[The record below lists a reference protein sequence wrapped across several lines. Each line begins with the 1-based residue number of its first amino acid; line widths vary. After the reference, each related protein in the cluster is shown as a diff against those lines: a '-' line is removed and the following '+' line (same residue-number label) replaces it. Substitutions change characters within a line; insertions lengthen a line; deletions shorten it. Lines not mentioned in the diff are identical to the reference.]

1 MSKAMEHKASFN
13 APPLTL
19 LRKYFST
26 GNLCNQQMH
35 CPIHMPVTYPHKIK
49 GIFFILIIFFNGL
62 VTAQTFNLDKK
73 KFFTDESII
82 EMSLVADF
90 KKLIKEKLDPNF
102 KTNFLPATIT
112 CLFPDSS
119 KITEQIEI
127 RPRGEFRR
135 EECYLPSIMLNFK
148 TAAAVKLKK
157 LGRMKLVW
165 PCSSTTSDEQLVL
178 KEYLVYKMY
187 NLITEKSFR
196 VRLVKLAYRDVKD
209 KLKPQ
214 DAYAFF
220 IEDTDEMA
228 ARNKCIEIQSVRFH
242 TEATER
248 KQTTLVA
255 IFQYMIGNTDW
266 SVPLYRNIKL
276 MQDKKDNKSMPFLVP
291 YDFDYSGMV
300 NARYAV
306 PPPELPIS
314 TVQQRLYRGFP
325 RSFTELDAALKIFR
339 NQKQAIDSL
348 IQHFEPLNKNNKKEM
363 IKYLDEFYSIIE
375 KEKNI
380 KDIFIT
386 NARVE

>member
-1 MSKAMEHKASFN
+1 
-13 APPLTL
+13 
-19 LRKYFST
+19 
-26 GNLCNQQMH
+26 
-35 CPIHMPVTYPHKIK
+35 
-49 GIFFILIIFFNGL
+49 
-62 VTAQTFNLDKK
+62 
-73 KFFTDESII
+73 
-82 EMSLVADF
+82 
-90 KKLIKEKLDPNF
+90 
-102 KTNFLPATIT
+102 
-112 CLFPDSS
+112 
-119 KITEQIEI
+119 
-127 RPRGEFRR
+127 
-135 EECYLPSIMLNFK
+135 MLNFK

-196 VRLVKLAYRDVKD
+196 VRLVKMAYRDVKD
-209 KLKPQ
+209 KIKPQ

-255 IFQYMIGNTDW
+255 LFQYMIGNTDW
-266 SVPLYRNIKL
+266 AVPLYRNIKL

-291 YDFDYSGMV
+291 YDFDYSGLV

-314 TVQQRLYRGFP
+314 SVQQRLYRGFP
-325 RSFTELDAALKIFR
+325 RSITELDAALKIFR

-348 IQHFEPLNKNNKKEM
+348 IQHFEPLSKNNKKEM

>member
-1 MSKAMEHKASFN
+1 
-13 APPLTL
+13 
-19 LRKYFST
+19 
-26 GNLCNQQMH
+26 
-35 CPIHMPVTYPHKIK
+35 
-49 GIFFILIIFFNGL
+49 L
-62 VTAQTFNLDKK
+62 VTAQTSNLDKK
-73 KFFTDESII
+73 KFFTEERII
-82 EMSLVADF
+82 EMSLVADY

-119 KITEQIEI
+119 KITEVIEI

-196 VRLVKLAYRDVKD
+196 VRLVKMAYRDVKD
-209 KLKPQ
+209 KIKPQ

-255 IFQYMIGNTDW
+255 LFQYMIGNTDW
-266 SVPLYRNIKL
+266 AVPLYRNIKL

-291 YDFDYSGMV
+291 YDFDYSGLV

-314 TVQQRLYRGFP
+314 SVQQRLYRGFP
-325 RSFTELDAALKIFR
+325 RSITELDAALKIFR

-348 IQHFEPLNKNNKKEM
+348 IQHFEPLSKNNKKEM